1 MSEAH
6 NCPSLVHR
14 VILFLYIVPV
24 TVLNLILLA
33 FIRYRTPVLMRQYKL
48 ILYTTT
54 AIDFSSAWCQFLI
67 GIRPTLENDQQTF
80 NFDGFLPYLVADWPI
95 FAGGNLHYLSALE
108 TFMADFSFAFGIV
121 PFLYRYFAVCWDYQL
136 RLWQF
141 LSLCF
146 VAALLAAYSSF
157 TYAYISADFYAVN
170 VQLIDRDLNCL
181 RPMPS
186 FTAIQSEGEAG
197 LRNFLIRG
205 WFYGLAMILY
215 SYSAVI
221 FCGYRLYVL
230 ISKSHLM
237 HMTERSRLIGR
248 QLTLTIGL
256 QALCPLI
263 ITGGSLIFL
272 YIGIKAEFYKEKSF
286 MILFYS
292 FMIFPFLNPII
303 SIYFISSYRRALID
317 LIKWCIGRRPYL
329 SSGWNGIVTRSQ

>member
-121 PFLYRYFAVCWDYQL
+121 PFLYRYFAVCC
-136 RLWQF
+136 
-141 LSLCF
+141 LCF

-197 LRNFLIRG
+197 
-205 WFYGLAMILY
+205 
-215 SYSAVI
+215 VI
-221 FCGYRLYVL
+221 
-230 ISKSHLM
+230 
-237 HMTERSRLIGR
+237 
-248 QLTLTIGL
+248 
-256 QALCPLI
+256 ALCPLI

-329 SSGWNGIVTRSQ
+329 SSGWNGIVTVMAISENCTHSSNAQSNRVGVKHLTPVEKSNITSSQRRRSMF